1 MTSGSFRY
9 HDGRPGFANPP
20 TNFSNVRKQTFTLSH
35 LRTWKSWLW
44 KKIKPEDSLLQKQKE
59 STLEKQQRER
69 LERRAAIANKLK
81 DLDKEVK

>member
-1 MTSGSFRY
+1 M
-9 HDGRPGFANPP
+9 
-20 TNFSNVRKQTFTLSH
+20 FT
-35 LRTWKSWLW
+35 K
-44 KKIKPEDSLLQKQKE
+44 KKIKPENSLLQPHKE